1 MKKLTAEACVLKCL
15 SDFQPWAF
23 WELQQEIHNGTG
35 QFFGEPTI
43 SAAIRRLRRLDS
55 RKKYD
60 LPLTKEIIEREKIFN
75 STGFKYRLNTNVM
88 NHWSKNDER

>member
-1 MKKLTAEACVLKCL
+1 MKKLTSEACVLKCL

-23 WELQQEIHNGTG
+23 WELQAEIHNGTG

-43 SAAIRRLRRLDS
+43 SAAIRVLRRPES

-60 LPLTKEIIEREKIFN
+60 LPMNGEIIEKEKILN
-75 STGFKYRLNTNVM
+75 STGFKYRLNASVM